1 MSTMTREREWPA
13 VRFGLLAATA
23 LAMLALLSWGAEA
36 AFTDE
41 PSRLAQTRRCLEA
54 EKLLDVDPVRRDP
67 IAARA
72 SGGALATRVEDN
84 GVHILLVRS
93 RREAARLADAYR
105 RVGGDL
111 TGRLELRGRIV
122 YLWEGAA
129 TPTQRQ
135 TVYDCSY

>member
-1 MSTMTREREWPA
+1 MSTTTREREWPG
-13 VRFGLLAATA
+13 VRIGLLAAAA
-23 LAMLALLSWGAEA
+23 LVVLAFVSWGAEA
-36 AFTDE
+36 AFTE
-41 PSRLAQTRRCLEA
+41 KPSRLADTLRCLQA
-54 EKLLDVDPVRRDP
+54 EKLLDVDPVQRDP

-93 RREAARLADAYR
+93 GREAVRLADAYR

-111 TGRLELRGRIV
+111 SGRLEIRGRV
-122 YLWEGAA
+122 LYLWEGDS

-135 TVYDCSY
+135 TVYDCGY